1 MCFHSPS
8 PKFTWALGSHS
19 VVGSIIIDM
28 AKDSTLASAVGVV
41 GVHWDT
47 PEHASETT
55 PLMTKLG
62 KPYWRSENNVC
73 DTAFPKWRNAFDWM
87 VSILDNYVTG
97 RATCTILCPIMHSW
111 SMNWGRHLHGHSE
124 AIEPWSGFFKLGAPF
139 WAQAH
144 ITQTTR
150 LGWVYLD
157 GGGSKKILCSS
168 ITPTRDVARD
178 SADTIS
184 GGSGGEVL
192 IWTAIMSNDAA
203 DLTLVIVNQCG
214 ANTLDFE
221 LAGSLRHLA
230 GARLLVRRTNET
242 DWFAPQPS
250 VSVGRDGTLSL
261 SLAGEAI
268 YSFTTTTTA
277 SRLAVTI
284 PPRQPFP
291 LPYTSNFETQGD
303 QQQGPLL
310 DAIYGVFEVNA
321 VPQIYQVDPHYQQ
334 NVKALR
340 QVGVCDVHVVP
351 VRPTPF

>member
-1 MCFHSPS
+1 
-8 PKFTWALGSHS
+8 
-19 VVGSIIIDM
+19 
-28 AKDSTLASAVGVV
+28 
-41 GVHWDT
+41 
-47 PEHASETT
+47 
-55 PLMTKLG
+55 
-62 KPYWRSENNVC
+62 
-73 DTAFPKWRNAFDWM
+73 
-87 VSILDNYVTG
+87 
-97 RATCTILCPIMHSW
+97 
-111 SMNWGRHLHGHSE
+111 
-124 AIEPWSGFFKLGAPF
+124 
-139 WAQAH
+139 
-144 ITQTTR
+144 
-150 LGWVYLD
+150 
-157 GGGSKKILCSS
+157 
-168 ITPTRDVARD
+168 
-178 SADTIS
+178 
-184 GGSGGEVL
+184 
-192 IWTAIMSNDAA
+192 MSNDAA